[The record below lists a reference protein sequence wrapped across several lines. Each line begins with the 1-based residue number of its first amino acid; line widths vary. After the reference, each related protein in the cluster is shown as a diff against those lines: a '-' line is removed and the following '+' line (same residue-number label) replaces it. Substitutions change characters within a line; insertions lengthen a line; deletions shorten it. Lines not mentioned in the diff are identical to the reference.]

1 MKVALVHDDLVQWG
15 GAERMLLALAELFPN
30 APIYTSVFDRDNFL
44 LSEKYKGKK
53 VVTSFLQKFPGW
65 KWLYR
70 ALLPLYPLAFEQFD
84 FSEFD
89 VVISQTTKFAKCIIT
104 KPNTKHICY
113 CHTPP
118 RFLWGFSGE
127 MTPQFLNPLL
137 SYLRTYDR
145 LSANRVD
152 LWLAGSLN
160 AQKRIAKVYKSDS
173 KVIHPFVDLSRFK
186 GVETFDGGYILVISR
201 LNDYKRID
209 LAIKACIQLSLP
221 LKIIGTGPSLGKLR
235 KIAEDSEYID
245 FLGSLSDELV
255 VRVLA
260 GAKAL
265 IFPGTEDFGIVPL
278 EALSLGKPVIALRE
292 GGALETIDKRTGI
305 FFENQTVES
314 LVECLKKLN
323 SMKFKQEDFINQVN
337 KFTKHK
343 FETDFYQAL
352 TLN

>member
-1 MKVALVHDDLVQWG
+1 MKIALVHDDLVQWG
-15 GAERMLLALAELFPN
+15 GAERMLLALAELFTD
-30 APIYTSVFDRDNFL
+30 APIYTSVFDRDNLL
-44 LSEKYKGKK
+44 LSEKFKGKK
-53 VVTSFLQKFPGW
+53 IVTSFLQKIPGW
-65 KWLYR
+65 KWFYR
-70 ALLPLYPLAFEQFD
+70 AFLPLYPLAFEQFD

-89 VVISQTTKFAKCIIT
+89 IVISQTTKFAKCIIT
-104 KPNTKHICY
+104 KPGTKHICY

-127 MTPQFLNPLL
+127 KTSPFISPLL
-137 SYLRTYDR
+137 GYLRTYDR
-145 LSANRVD
+145 LSSKRVD
-152 LWLAGSLN
+152 VWLAGSLN
-160 AQKRIAKVYKSDS
+160 AKERINKVYKSDS
-173 KVIHPFVDLSRFK
+173 RIIYPFVDTDRFK
-186 GVETFDGGYILVISR
+186 NIETFDGGYLLVISR
-201 LNDYKRID
+201 LNDYKKID
-209 LAIKACIQLSLP
+209 LAIKACIRLSLP

-314 LVECLKKLN
+314 LEACLKKLD
-323 SMKFKQEDFINQVN
+323 SMKFKKEDFINRVN

-343 FETDFYQAL
+343 FETDFCQAL
-352 TLN
+352 TIN